1 MHESN
6 WKNKIMEAQ
15 QILQSDIL
23 DILFE
28 GKNKLYGAYDLRKTY
43 NKRIKTALA
52 SIFLLILA
60 TLISSFIINK
70 FKKEHETHPF
80 QFTETTVR
88 EIPKDESKPISLPK
102 RTAPAHVATIRVS
115 IPVIIKDHL
124 VVKPPADIKEIEKA
138 RIDLNTTLGKEDIG
152 AVNPPSNVTG
162 TSVVE
167 KPVSRKSKE
176 DSVFLVVQIEASF
189 PGGMQVW
196 QLYIRKAI
204 TAQLDEFADSDY
216 GTCIVNFIVDKYG
229 KVSNVYAKT
238 MVGTKLA
245 EIAVKTIKNGPNWI
259 PAVQNGNY
267 VNAYRSQPVT
277 LLNPNE

>member
-1 MHESN
+1 
-6 WKNKIMEAQ
+6 MEAQ
-15 QILQSDIL
+15 QILRSDIL

-60 TLISSFIINK
+60 ALISSFIFNK
-70 FKKEHETHPF
+70 LRKDHVVGSF

-88 EIPKDESKPISLPK
+88 EIPKDEPKPISLPK
-102 RTAPAHVATIRVS
+102 QTAPAHAATRRLT

-124 VVKPPADIKEIEKA
+124 VVEPPADIKEIEKA
-138 RIDLNTTLGKEDIG
+138 TIDLNTTLSKEDIG
-152 AVNPPSNVTG
+152 AVNPPSNETG
-162 TSVVE
+162 TNVVE
-167 KPVSRKSKE
+167 KPANRKTKE
-176 DSVFLVVQIEASF
+176 DSVFMIVQVEASF
-189 PGGMQVW
+189 PGGAQAW

-204 TAQLDEFADSDY
+204 TSQLDEFTDSDY

>member
-1 MHESN
+1 
-6 WKNKIMEAQ
+6 MEAQ

-60 TLISSFIINK
+60 TLISSFIFNK
-70 FKKEHETHPF
+70 LRKQNVMRPF
-80 QFTETTVR
+80 QFTETTVH
-88 EIPKDESKPISLPK
+88 EIPKNAPKPIAPPK
-102 RTAPAHVATIRVS
+102 QTPPAHVAAIRVT
-115 IPVIIKDHL
+115 IPVITKDNL
-124 VVKPPADIKEIEKA
+124 VVEPPADIKEIEKA

-152 AVNPPSNVTG
+152 VVNPPSNLIGTG
-162 TSVVE
+162 VVE

-176 DSVFLVVQIEASF
+176 DSVFMVVQIEASF
-189 PGGMQVW
+189 PGGAQAW

-204 TAQLDEFADSDY
+204 TAQLDEFTDSDY

-245 EIAVKTIKNGPNWI
+245 EIAVTTVKNGPNWI